1 MHILS
6 NLFGGIMNVLCQGL
20 SVFGIVSVPAGI
32 ILFAIVVTIL
42 LLPISIGQLKFSMA
56 KVKMAPKMQA
66 IHDKYAMKEEM
77 TEEDVKK
84 QTEEIN
90 AVYKDAGV
98 SPSGKVIGFIIQF
111 LLLIAMYQVAGNV
124 TTYVPMFRNA
134 SQGAFTF
141 FTRDVSDLPLTV
153 LQNGFDLTTV
163 LVLVII
169 FLTMLPF
176 GFLKQKNYSFFI
188 RGSIMA
194 VLFTAIALKVP
205 MGLCIYWA
213 AKSFMSLIMTP
224 ILTVF
229 LKKKYA

>member
-1 MHILS
+1 MHFLS

-90 AVYKDAGV
+90 AVYKEAGV
-98 SPSGKVIGFIIQF
+98 TPSGKIIGFIIQF

-124 TTYVPMFRNA
+124 TTYVPMFRDA

-141 FTRDVSDLPLTV
+141 FTRNVSDVPLTV
-153 LQNGFDLTTV
+153 LQNGFDLTTIIIL
-163 LVLVII
+163 LVI
-169 FLTMLPF
+169 FLTMLPL
-176 GFLKQKNYSFFI
+176 GLLKQKNYTLFV

-194 VLFTAIALKVP
+194 ILFTAIALKMP

-213 AKSFMSLIMTP
+213 SKSIAGIITNG
-224 ILTVF
+224 ILQKN
-229 LKKKYA
+229 LASKK

>member
-1 MHILS
+1 MHFLS

-90 AVYKDAGV
+90 AVYKEAGV
-98 SPSGKVIGFIIQF
+98 TPSGKIIGFIIQF

-124 TTYVPMFRNA
+124 TTYVPMFRDA

-141 FTRDVSDLPLTV
+141 FTRNVSDVPLTV
-153 LQNGFDLTTV
+153 LQNGFDLTTIIIL
-163 LVLVII
+163 LVI
-169 FLTMLPF
+169 FLTMLPL
-176 GFLKQKNYSFFI
+176 GLLKQKNYTLFV

-194 VLFTAIALKVP
+194 ILFTAIALKMP

-213 AKSFMSLIMTP
+213 SKSIAGIITNG
-224 ILTVF
+224 ILQKI
-229 LKKKYA
+229 LASKK